1 MREEVNN
8 MNILEKIVLYIISYM
23 LMLIAFFI
31 LVIALLSNSLGY
43 TLFGIMIIF
52 VLSYTQERIK
62 ES

>member
-1 MREEVNN
+1 

-43 TLFGIMIIF
+43 TLFGIMTIF